1 MKVKFNPGP
10 SKLMVVKILKEEL
23 HIGLKEAKDM
33 ADAKE
38 FECSEAMYPSVKK
51 KLEMG
56 GARDFYKAD

>member
-33 ADAKE
+33 VDAKE
-38 FECSEAMYPSVKK
+38 FECSEAMYPRLKE
-51 KLEMG
+51 KLVEQ
-56 GARDFYKAD
+56 GAGEFYKAD